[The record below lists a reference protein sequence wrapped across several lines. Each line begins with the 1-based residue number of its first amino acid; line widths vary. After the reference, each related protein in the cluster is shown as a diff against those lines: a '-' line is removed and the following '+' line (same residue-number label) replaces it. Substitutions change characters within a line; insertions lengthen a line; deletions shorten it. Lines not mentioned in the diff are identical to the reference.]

1 MAKTRYKIK
10 QNHIPYFQTATI
22 VGWLPIFTRPE
33 TVQILLD
40 SFQWLRENRQ
50 FELYGYVILENHL
63 HFISS
68 SPEHSKAIQMFK
80 SYTARKIIDYL
91 LEKNVQ
97 MILQQLS
104 YYKLK
109 HKVQSRYQ
117 LWQEGSHSKEI
128 INSDMMRQKLDYIH
142 NNPVKRGYVSQPEHW
157 RYSSASNYAGQ
168 ERLIEVTMLD
178 LT

>member
-1 MAKTRYKIK
+1 MARTRYKIK
-10 QNHIPYFQTATI
+10 QNHIPYFQTGTI
-22 VGWLPIFTRPE
+22 VGWLPIFTRVE

-40 SFQWLRENRQ
+40 SFQWLRENKQ

-63 HFISS
+63 HFVSS

-80 SYTARKIIDYL
+80 SYTARQIIDYL
-91 LEKNVQ
+91 IEKNVHK
-97 MILQQLS
+97 ILQQLS

-117 LWQEGSHSKEI
+117 LWQEGSHPEEI
-128 INSDMMRQKLDYIH
+128 INADMMRQKLDYIH
-142 NNPVKRGYVSQPEHW
+142 NNPVKRGYVNKPEHW

-168 ERLIEVTMLD
+168 AGLIDVSILD